1 MLSDLL
7 IGPSSTFQ
15 HGNRKLHRRQLP
27 RNLSPVFRIM
37 KRHPAPAERNH
48 TLRDPLIRLRIP
60 VPDTSLDQPSQKP
73 MMLNKRLQKP
83 IHLRQLPAP
92 EHLLLRLL
100 LMLSVDRTHRHHT
113 VDIRHTDRIRPLRHK
128 QSSLTHP
135 ISTPYLPVKISMVS
149 HHIRGKKPQPLRKHP
164 AVLPKSRHPIRRQM
178 KQNRPHIPRQ
188 KTGRINILRNL
199 LLHSNLHTG
208 LDSLHPP
215 LSRRHIPQRQ
225 IRIPIQNTRR
235 KLQLN
240 NPAGQIPPRDLTTL
254 LRLPRKIKKLSPR
267 NIPQIHIHK
276 PLNNLPSPP
285 RLKRRIQKRQNHIIT
300 HTLHSPPKP
309 RQPPKDHPQ
318 NQTNKPP
325 KPSHKPHQHTS
336 EAHHTP
342 LINTHPKL
350 ISQVTSAHI
359 RSSSHNPHHHTSE
372 ALLSS
377 PTKQSP
383 KLRISINQSIRPTI
397 FFHNYNPKYSKN
409 KFKYYTKTPHPI
421 QNSLYPQ
428 SPHDKTQKTHP
439 THIQRSADATPFP
452 NTPQGNS
459 APAAIQRSADSPP
472 PPGKPPL
479 PHTPKP
485 ERTDCQQGGCMVGTR
500 CVGVSRWSY
509 LAPEAP
515 GGKVLCGHK
524 PQSKPHLS
532 EPGTHQRTW
541 RVMGRPARQAPQ
553 TPSMTRRN
561 DRTRHDHAAAPLAD
575 CPFVPPF
582 IPQKKS
588 PQAQTPRNSP
598 KTKQHHLLRSFLS
611 SLSSRSARA
620 FSLNVFTLSSLRPC
634 SIP

>member
-7 IGPSSTFQ
+7 IGPSPTCQ

-60 VPDTSLDQPSQKP
+60 VPDTGLDQPPQKP

-128 QSSLTHP
+128 QSSLPHP
-135 ISTPYLPVKISMVS
+135 ISTPYLPVKISMVR

-208 LDSLHPP
+208 LDPLHPP

-267 NIPQIHIHK
+267 NIPHIYIHK

-336 EAHHTP
+336 EAHLSSP
-342 LINTHPKL
+342 ISTHPKL
-350 ISQVTSAHI
+350 FSQPSSAYI
-359 RSSSHNPHHHTSE
+359 RSSSLKPHQHTSE
-372 ALLSS
+372 AHLSI

-383 KLRISINQSIRPTI
+383 KLRISINQSISQPIRPTI
-397 FFHNYNPKYSKN
+397 FFHNYNPKSSKN
-409 KFKYYTKTPHPI
+409 KFKYYTKTLQYI
-421 QNSLYPQ
+421 QTSLY
-428 SPHDKTQKTHP
+428 SPIPSRQTAKKLTPPTSSAAPMPHHLP
-439 THIQRSADATPFP
+439 THHKETQPLQPSSAALMAHPFP
-452 NTPQGNS
+452 ANH
-459 APAAIQRSADSPP
+459 
-472 PPGKPPL
+472 
-479 PHTPKP
+479 HTSHPKN
-485 ERTDCQQGGCMVGTR
+485 QNG
-500 CVGVSRWSY
+500 
-509 LAPEAP
+509 
-515 GGKVLCGHK
+515 
-524 PQSKPHLS
+524 
-532 EPGTHQRTW
+532 
-541 RVMGRPARQAPQ
+541 Q
-553 TPSMTRRN
+553 TASG
-561 DRTRHDHAAAPLAD
+561 AAAWSGPGA
-575 CPFVPPF
+575 
-582 IPQKKS
+582 S
-588 PQAQTPRNSP
+588 E
-598 KTKQHHLLRSFLS
+598 
-611 SLSSRSARA
+611 
-620 FSLNVFTLSSLRPC
+620 
-634 SIP
+634 

>member
-7 IGPSSTFQ
+7 IGPSPTCQ

-60 VPDTSLDQPSQKP
+60 VPDTSLDQPPQKP

-100 LMLSVDRTHRHHT
+100 LMLPIDRTHRHHT
-113 VDIRHTDRIRPLRHK
+113 VDIRHTDRIRPIRHK
-128 QSSLTHP
+128 QSSLPHP
-135 ISTPYLPVKISMVS
+135 ISTPYLPVKISMVR

-208 LDSLHPP
+208 LDPLHPP

-276 PLNNLPSPP
+276 PL
-285 RLKRRIQKRQNHIIT
+285 
-300 HTLHSPPKP
+300 
-309 RQPPKDHPQ
+309 
-318 NQTNKPP
+318 
-325 KPSHKPHQHTS
+325 
-336 EAHHTP
+336 
-342 LINTHPKL
+342 INTHPKL
-350 ISQVTSAHI
+350 ISQVTSAYI
-359 RSSSHNPHHHTSE
+359 RSSSLKPHQHTSE

-377 PTKQSP
+377 HTKQSP
-383 KLRISINQSIRPTI
+383 KLRISINQSISQPIRPTI

-421 QNSLYPQ
+421 QTSLY
-428 SPHDKTQKTHP
+428 SPIPSRQTAKKLTPPTSSAAPMPHHLP
-439 THIQRSADATPFP
+439 THHKETQPLQPSSAALM
-452 NTPQGNS
+452 
-459 APAAIQRSADSPP
+459 AHPP
-472 PPGKPPL
+472 SVRPPL
-479 PHTPKP
+479 PPSIHPTKKEPPGPNTQELSPKP
-485 ERTDCQQGGCMVGTR
+485 NNIISPSAASSVPSPTDPH
-500 CVGVSRWSY
+500 
-509 LAPEAP
+509 APSPSTYSPSLHSAP
-515 GGKVLCGHK
+515 V
-524 PQSKPHLS
+524 QSL
-532 EPGTHQRTW
+532 
-541 RVMGRPARQAPQ
+541 GR
-553 TPSMTRRN
+553 
-561 DRTRHDHAAAPLAD
+561 
-575 CPFVPPF
+575 
-582 IPQKKS
+582 
-588 PQAQTPRNSP
+588 
-598 KTKQHHLLRSFLS
+598 FLD
-611 SLSSRSARA
+611 
-620 FSLNVFTLSSLRPC
+620 
-634 SIP
+634 

>member
-1 MLSDLL
+1 
-7 IGPSSTFQ
+7 
-15 HGNRKLHRRQLP
+15 
-27 RNLSPVFRIM
+27 
-37 KRHPAPAERNH
+37 
-48 TLRDPLIRLRIP
+48 
-60 VPDTSLDQPSQKP
+60 

-92 EHLLLRLL
+92 EHLLLCLL

-113 VDIRHTDRIRPLRHK
+113 VDIRHTDRIRPIRHK

-135 ISTPYLPVKISMVS
+135 ISTPYLPVKISMVR

-208 LDSLHPP
+208 LDPLHPP

-240 NPAGQIPPRDLTTL
+240 NPTGQIPPRDLTTL

-350 ISQVTSAHI
+350 ISQATSAHI
-359 RSSSHNPHHHTSE
+359 RSSSLKSHQHTSE

-377 PTKQSP
+377 HINTHP
-383 KLRISINQSIRPTI
+383 KLISQVPQNSHQNSGYQSTSQSVNLNQSGQPSFSII
-397 FFHNYNPKYSKN
+397 I
-409 KFKYYTKTPHPI
+409 I
-421 QNSLYPQ
+421 QNTPKINLNITQKHHTLSKTASIPQ
-428 SPHDKTQKTHP
+428 SPHNKSQKTHP
-439 THIQRSADATPFP
+439 THIQRSADATPP
-452 NTPQGNS
+452 PGTSQGNS
-459 APAAIQRSADSPP
+459 APAAIQRSADGPP
-472 PPGKPPL
+472 PSGTPPHL
-479 PHTPKP
+479 TPPKT
-485 ERTDCQQGGCMVGTR
+485 RTDRLPAGRLHGRDPVR
-500 CVGVSRWSY
+500 R
-509 LAPEAP
+509 
-515 GGKVLCGHK
+515 
-524 PQSKPHLS
+524 SKPLVIL
-532 EPGTHQRTW
+532 GAW
-541 RVMGRPARQAPQ
+541 G
-553 TPSMTRRN
+553 
-561 DRTRHDHAAAPLAD
+561 
-575 CPFVPPF
+575 F
-582 IPQKKS
+582 
-588 PQAQTPRNSP
+588 
-598 KTKQHHLLRSFLS
+598 
-611 SLSSRSARA
+611 
-620 FSLNVFTLSSLRPC
+620 
-634 SIP
+634 

>member
-7 IGPSSTFQ
+7 IGPSPTCQ

-60 VPDTSLDQPSQKP
+60 VPDTSLDQPPQKP

-113 VDIRHTDRIRPLRHK
+113 MDIRHTDRIRPLRHK

-178 KQNRPHIPRQ
+178 KQNR
-188 KTGRINILRNL
+188 
-199 LLHSNLHTG
+199 
-208 LDSLHPP
+208 
-215 LSRRHIPQRQ
+215 RHIPQRQ
-225 IRIPIQNTRR
+225 IRIPIQNTPR

-350 ISQVTSAHI
+350 ISQVTSAYI
-359 RSSSHNPHHHTSE
+359 RSSSLKPHQHTSE
-372 ALLSS
+372 AHLSS

-383 KLRISINQSIRPTI
+383 KLRISINQSISQSVNQSGQPSFSI
-397 FFHNYNPKYSKN
+397 II
-409 KFKYYTKTPHPI
+409 I
-421 QNSLYPQ
+421 QNPPKINLNITQKHYNISKPASIPQ
-428 SPHDKTQKTHP
+428 SPHDKPQKNSPHP
-439 THIQRSADATPFP
+439 HPAQR
-452 NTPQGNS
+452 
-459 APAAIQRSADSPP
+459 
-472 PPGKPPL
+472 
-479 PHTPKP
+479 
-485 ERTDCQQGGCMVGTR
+485 R
-500 CVGVSRWSY
+500 C
-509 LAPEAP
+509 P
-515 GGKVLCGHK
+515 
-524 PQSKPHLS
+524 
-532 EPGTHQRTW
+532 
-541 RVMGRPARQAPQ
+541 
-553 TPSMTRRN
+553 TPSQHT
-561 DRTRHDHAAAPLAD
+561 T
-575 CPFVPPF
+575 
-582 IPQKKS
+582 KK
-588 PQAQTPRNSP
+588 
-598 KTKQHHLLRSFLS
+598 LS
-611 SLSSRSARA
+611 
-620 FSLNVFTLSSLRPC
+620 PC
-634 SIP
+634 SHPAQR

>member
-7 IGPSSTFQ
+7 IGPSPTCQ

-37 KRHPAPAERNH
+37 KRHPAPAERKH
-48 TLRDPLIRLRIP
+48 PFRDPLIRLRIP
-60 VPDTSLDQPSQKP
+60 VPDTCLDQPPQKP

-92 EHLLLRLL
+92 EHLLLCLL
-100 LMLSVDRTHRHHT
+100 LMLPVDRTHRHHT
-113 VDIRHTDRIRPLRHK
+113 MDIRHTDRIRPLRHK
-128 QSSLTHP
+128 QSSLPHP

-199 LLHSNLHTG
+199 LLHSQLHTG

-276 PLNNLPSPP
+276 PLNNLPSPH

-300 HTLHSPPKP
+300 HTTHSPPKP
-309 RQPPKDHPQ
+309 KQPPKDHPQ

-325 KPSHKPHQHTS
+325 KPSHKPHHHTS
-336 EAHHTP
+336 KAHHTP

-350 ISQVTSAHI
+350 ISQATSAYI
-359 RSSSHNPHHHTSE
+359 RSSSLNPHQHTSE
-372 ALLSS
+372 AHLSS

-383 KLRISINQSIRPTI
+383 KLRISINQSISQPIRPTI

-428 SPHDKTQKTHP
+428 SPHDKSQKTHP
-439 THIQRSADATPFP
+439 THIQRSADAPPPPGTS
-452 NTPQGNS
+452 QGNS
-459 APAAIQRSADSPP
+459 APAAIQRSADGPP
-472 PPGKPPL
+472 PHLTPP
-479 PHTPKP
+479 KN
-485 ERTDCQQGGCMVGTR
+485 RTDRLPAGRLHGR
-500 CVGVSRWSY
+500 
-509 LAPEAP
+509 AP
-515 GGKVLCGHK
+515 VRR
-524 PQSKPHLS
+524 SKPLVIL
-532 EPGTHQRTW
+532 G
-541 RVMGRPARQAPQ
+541 A
-553 TPSMTRRN
+553 
-561 DRTRHDHAAAPLAD
+561 
-575 CPFVPPF
+575 
-582 IPQKKS
+582 
-588 PQAQTPRNSP
+588 
-598 KTKQHHLLRSFLS
+598 
-611 SLSSRSARA
+611 
-620 FSLNVFTLSSLRPC
+620 
-634 SIP
+634 

>member
-7 IGPSSTFQ
+7 IGPSPTCQ

-60 VPDTSLDQPSQKP
+60 VPDTSLDQPPQKP

-92 EHLLLRLL
+92 EHLLL

-113 VDIRHTDRIRPLRHK
+113 VDIRHTDRIRPIRHK
-128 QSSLTHP
+128 QSSLPHP
-135 ISTPYLPVKISMVS
+135 ISTPYLPVKISMVR

-300 HTLHSPPKP
+300 QTTHSPSKTQAAPK
-309 RQPPKDHPQ
+309 RPPSKP
-318 NQTNKPP
+318 NQ
-325 KPSHKPHQHTS
+325 QTS
-336 EAHHTP
+336 EALT
-342 LINTHPKL
+342 
-350 ISQVTSAHI
+350 QATSTHI
-359 RSSSHNPHHHTSE
+359 RSPSHTPHQHTSE

-377 PTKQSP
+377 HISIHP
-383 KLRISINQSIRPTI
+383 KLFSQVPQNSHQNSGYQSTSQSVNQSGQPSFSII
-397 FFHNYNPKYSKN
+397 I
-409 KFKYYTKTPHPI
+409 I
-421 QNSLYPQ
+421 QNPPKINLNITQKHYNISKPASIPQ
-428 SPHDKTQKTHP
+428 SPHDK
-439 THIQRSADATPFP
+439 
-452 NTPQGNS
+452 
-459 APAAIQRSADSPP
+459 
-472 PPGKPPL
+472 
-479 PHTPKP
+479 
-485 ERTDCQQGGCMVGTR
+485 
-500 CVGVSRWSY
+500 
-509 LAPEAP
+509 
-515 GGKVLCGHK
+515 
-524 PQSKPHLS
+524 
-532 EPGTHQRTW
+532 
-541 RVMGRPARQAPQ
+541 
-553 TPSMTRRN
+553 
-561 DRTRHDHAAAPLAD
+561 
-575 CPFVPPF
+575 
-582 IPQKKS
+582 PQK
-588 PQAQTPRNSP
+588 NSP
-598 KTKQHHLLRSFLS
+598 HPHPAQRRCHTISRQTTKKLS
-611 SLSSRSARA
+611 
-620 FSLNVFTLSSLRPC
+620 PC
-634 SIP
+634 SHPAQR

>member
-7 IGPSSTFQ
+7 IGPSPTCQ

-60 VPDTSLDQPSQKP
+60 VPDTGLDQPPQKP

-92 EHLLLRLL
+92 EHLLLCLL

-128 QSSLTHP
+128 QSSLPHP
-135 ISTPYLPVKISMVS
+135 ISTPYLPVKISMVR

-208 LDSLHPP
+208 LDPLHPP

-359 RSSSHNPHHHTSE
+359 RSSSLKSHQHTSE
-372 ALLSS
+372 AHHTTLII
-377 PTKQSP
+377 THP
-383 KLRISINQSIRPTI
+383 KLFSQVPQNSHQNSGYQSTSQSGQPSFSIIIIQNTPKINLNITQKHHTLSKTASIP
-397 FFHNYNPKYSKN
+397 NPLTTPPKKN
-409 KFKYYTKTPHPI
+409 SPHPHPA
-421 QNSLYPQ
+421 QRRCHTTSRQTTRKLSLC
-428 SPHDKTQKTHP
+428 SHP
-439 THIQRSADATPFP
+439 AQR
-452 NTPQGNS
+452 
-459 APAAIQRSADSPP
+459 
-472 PPGKPPL
+472 
-479 PHTPKP
+479 
-485 ERTDCQQGGCMVGTR
+485 
-500 CVGVSRWSY
+500 
-509 LAPEAP
+509 
-515 GGKVLCGHK
+515 
-524 PQSKPHLS
+524 
-532 EPGTHQRTW
+532 
-541 RVMGRPARQAPQ
+541 
-553 TPSMTRRN
+553 
-561 DRTRHDHAAAPLAD
+561 
-575 CPFVPPF
+575 
-582 IPQKKS
+582 
-588 PQAQTPRNSP
+588 
-598 KTKQHHLLRSFLS
+598 
-611 SLSSRSARA
+611 
-620 FSLNVFTLSSLRPC
+620 
-634 SIP
+634 

>member
-7 IGPSSTFQ
+7 IGPSPTCQ

-60 VPDTSLDQPSQKP
+60 VPDTGLDQPPQKP

-92 EHLLLRLL
+92 EHLLLCLL

-128 QSSLTHP
+128 QSSLPHP
-135 ISTPYLPVKISMVS
+135 ISTPYLPVKISMVR

-188 KTGRINILRNL
+188 KTGLINILRN

-254 LRLPRKIKKLSPR
+254 LRLPHKIKKLSPR

-300 HTLHSPPKP
+300 HTTLSLQNPGSPQKTTLKTRPTNLRSPHTSHITTHPKP
-309 RQPPKDHPQ
+309 ITHPSS
-318 NQTNKPP
+318 THIR
-325 KPSHKPHQHTS
+325 SSSLKPHQHTS
-336 EAHHTP
+336 EAHHTT
-342 LINTHPKL
+342 LIITHPKL
-350 ISQVTSAHI
+350 FSQVPQNSHQNSGYQSTS
-359 RSSSHNPHHHTSE
+359 
-372 ALLSS
+372 
-377 PTKQSP
+377 QSV
-383 KLRISINQSIRPTI
+383 NQSGQPSFSII
-397 FFHNYNPKYSKN
+397 I
-409 KFKYYTKTPHPI
+409 I
-421 QNSLYPQ
+421 QNTPKINLNITQKHLTLSKTASIPQ
-428 SPHDKTQKTHP
+428 SPHDKSQKAHP
-439 THIQRSADATPFP
+439 THIQRSADA
-452 NTPQGNS
+452 
-459 APAAIQRSADSPP
+459 PP
-472 PPGKPPL
+472 
-479 PHTPKP
+479 
-485 ERTDCQQGGCMVGTR
+485 
-500 CVGVSRWSY
+500 RW
-509 LAPEAP
+509 
-515 GGKVLCGHK
+515 
-524 PQSKPHLS
+524 
-532 EPGTHQRTW
+532 
-541 RVMGRPARQAPQ
+541 
-553 TPSMTRRN
+553 
-561 DRTRHDHAAAPLAD
+561 
-575 CPFVPPF
+575 
-582 IPQKKS
+582 
-588 PQAQTPRNSP
+588 
-598 KTKQHHLLRSFLS
+598 
-611 SLSSRSARA
+611 
-620 FSLNVFTLSSLRPC
+620 
-634 SIP
+634 

>member
-7 IGPSSTFQ
+7 IGPSPTCQ

-37 KRHPAPAERNH
+37 KRHPAPAERKH
-48 TLRDPLIRLRIP
+48 PFRDPLIRLRIP
-60 VPDTSLDQPSQKP
+60 VPDTCLDQPPQKP

-92 EHLLLRLL
+92 EHLLLCLL

-128 QSSLTHP
+128 QSSLPHP
-135 ISTPYLPVKISMVS
+135 ISTPYLPVKISMVR

-208 LDSLHPP
+208 LDPLHPP

-300 HTLHSPPKP
+300 HTTHSLQNPGSP
-309 RQPPKDHPQ
+309 QKDHPQ

-325 KPSHKPHQHTS
+325 KPFTQATSTHIRSPSLKPHQHTS
-336 EAHHTP
+336 EALLST
-342 LINTHPKL
+342 LISTHPKL
-350 ISQVTSAHI
+350 FSQVTQN
-359 RSSSHNPHHHTSE
+359 SHQNSGYQSTSQSVNLNQSGQPSFSIIIIQNTPKINLNITQKHHT
-372 ALLSS
+372 LSK
-377 PTKQSP
+377 TA
-383 KLRISINQSIRPTI
+383 SI
-397 FFHNYNPKYSKN
+397 
-409 KFKYYTKTPHPI
+409 
-421 QNSLYPQ
+421 PQ
-428 SPHDKTQKTHP
+428 SPHDTPPKNSPHP
-439 THIQRSADATPFP
+439 HPAQR
-452 NTPQGNS
+452 
-459 APAAIQRSADSPP
+459 
-472 PPGKPPL
+472 
-479 PHTPKP
+479 
-485 ERTDCQQGGCMVGTR
+485 R
-500 CVGVSRWSY
+500 C
-509 LAPEAP
+509 
-515 GGKVLCGHK
+515 
-524 PQSKPHLS
+524 
-532 EPGTHQRTW
+532 
-541 RVMGRPARQAPQ
+541 
-553 TPSMTRRN
+553 PS
-561 DRTRHDHAAAPLAD
+561 PLAD
-575 CPFVPPF
+575 CPFVRPSLHSSH
-582 IPQKKS
+582 KKRAPRPKHPGTLPKPNNIIS
-588 PQAQTPRNSP
+588 PSAASSVPSP
-598 KTKQHHLLRSFLS
+598 ADPHAPSPSTYSP
-611 SLSSRSARA
+611 SLHSAPVQ
-620 FSLNVFTLSSLRPC
+620 SLE
-634 SIP
+634 

>member
-7 IGPSSTFQ
+7 IGPSPTCQ
-15 HGNRKLHRRQLP
+15 HGNRKLHR
-27 RNLSPVFRIM
+27 
-37 KRHPAPAERNH
+37 
-48 TLRDPLIRLRIP
+48 
-60 VPDTSLDQPSQKP
+60 
-73 MMLNKRLQKP
+73 
-83 IHLRQLPAP
+83 RQLPAP

-113 VDIRHTDRIRPLRHK
+113 MDIRHTDRIRPLRHK

-208 LDSLHPP
+208 LDPLHPP
-215 LSRRHIPQRQ
+215 LSRRHIPQSQ

-309 RQPPKDHPQ
+309 RQPPKRPPSKP
-318 NQTNKPP
+318 NQQTSEALTQATSTHIRS
-325 KPSHKPHQHTS
+325 PSHTPHQHTS
-336 EAHHTP
+336 EAHLSSH
-342 LINTHPKL
+342 ISTHPKL
-350 ISQVTSAHI
+350 FSQVTSAHI

-428 SPHDKTQKTHP
+428 SPHDKT
-439 THIQRSADATPFP
+439 
-452 NTPQGNS
+452 
-459 APAAIQRSADSPP
+459 
-472 PPGKPPL
+472 
-479 PHTPKP
+479 PK
-485 ERTDCQQGGCMVGTR
+485 
-500 CVGVSRWSY
+500 
-509 LAPEAP
+509 
-515 GGKVLCGHK
+515 
-524 PQSKPHLS
+524 
-532 EPGTHQRTW
+532 
-541 RVMGRPARQAPQ
+541 
-553 TPSMTRRN
+553 
-561 DRTRHDHAAAPLAD
+561 
-575 CPFVPPF
+575 
-582 IPQKKS
+582 
-588 PQAQTPRNSP
+588 NSP
-598 KTKQHHLLRSFLS
+598 HPHPAQRRCHTISQHTTRKLS
-611 SLSSRSARA
+611 
-620 FSLNVFTLSSLRPC
+620 PC
-634 SIP
+634 SHPAQR

>member
-7 IGPSSTFQ
+7 IGPSPTCQ

-60 VPDTSLDQPSQKP
+60 VPDTGLDQPPQKP

-128 QSSLTHP
+128 QSSLPHP
-135 ISTPYLPVKISMVS
+135 ISTPYLPVKISMVR

-208 LDSLHPP
+208 LDPLHPP

-267 NIPQIHIHK
+267 NNPQTPQQPPEPSQAQKTNSKAAK
-276 PLNNLPSPP
+276 PH
-285 RLKRRIQKRQNHIIT
+285 NHT
-300 HTLHSPPKP
+300 YTPLPPKP
-309 RQPPKDHPQ
+309 RQPPKTTLKTKP
-318 NQTNKPP
+318 TN
-325 KPSHKPHQHTS
+325 
-336 EAHHTP
+336 
-342 LINTHPKL
+342 LY
-350 ISQVTSAHI
+350 
-359 RSSSHNPHHHTSE
+359 
-372 ALLSS
+372 
-377 PTKQSP
+377 
-383 KLRISINQSIRPTI
+383 
-397 FFHNYNPKYSKN
+397 HNYNPKSPKN
-409 KFKYYTKTPHPI
+409 KFKYYTKTPAP
-421 QNSLYPQ
+421 P
-428 SPHDKTQKTHP
+428 PHTQ
-439 THIQRSADATPFP
+439 HIQRSADGT
-452 NTPQGNS
+452 
-459 APAAIQRSADSPP
+459 P
-472 PPGKPPL
+472 PPGSPQENSTSHSQK
-479 PHTPKP
+479 T
-485 ERTDCQQGGCMVGTR
+485 ERTDCQPSHKKR
-500 CVGVSRWSY
+500 
-509 LAPEAP
+509 AP
-515 GGKVLCGHK
+515 GPNTQELSQNQTTSSTP
-524 PQSKPHLS
+524 PQL
-532 EPGTHQRTW
+532 
-541 RVMGRPARQAPQ
+541 PQ
-553 TPSMTRRN
+553 LPLQPIRTRRY
-561 DRTRHDHAAAPLAD
+561 
-575 CPFVPPF
+575 
-582 IPQKKS
+582 
-588 PQAQTPRNSP
+588 
-598 KTKQHHLLRSFLS
+598 
-611 SLSSRSARA
+611 
-620 FSLNVFTLSSLRPC
+620 
-634 SIP
+634 

>member
-7 IGPSSTFQ
+7 IGPSPTCQ

-60 VPDTSLDQPSQKP
+60 VPDTSLDQPPQKP

-113 VDIRHTDRIRPLRHK
+113 MDIRHTDRIRPLRHK

>member
-7 IGPSSTFQ
+7 IGPSPTCQ

-60 VPDTSLDQPSQKP
+60 VPDTGLDQPPQKP

-92 EHLLLRLL
+92 EHLLLCLL
-100 LMLSVDRTHRHHT
+100 LMLPIDRTHRHHT

-128 QSSLTHP
+128 QSSLPHP
-135 ISTPYLPVKISMVS
+135 ISTPYLPVKISMVR

-178 KQNRPHIPRQ
+178 KQNRPHILRQ

-208 LDSLHPP
+208 LDPLHPP

-300 HTLHSPPKP
+300 HTTHSPLQNPGS
-309 RQPPKDHPQ
+309 PQ
-318 NQTNKPP
+318 KTTLKTRPTNLRSP
-325 KPSHKPHQHTS
+325 HTS
-336 EAHHTP
+336 H
-342 LINTHPKL
+342 INTHPKP
-350 ISQVTSAHI
+350 ITQPSSAHI
-359 RSSSHNPHHHTSE
+359 RSSSLKPNKKVTITPD
-372 ALLSS
+372 
-377 PTKQSP
+377 
-383 KLRISINQSIRPTI
+383 INQPIRPTI
-397 FFHNYNPKYSKN
+397 FFHNYNPKSPKN
-409 KFKYYTKTPHPI
+409 KFKYYTKTPQKI
-421 QNSLYPQ
+421 PQ
-428 SPHDKTQKTHP
+428 HIPH
-439 THIQRSADATPFP
+439 SADATHIRQITKKLSPR
-452 NTPQGNS
+452 S
-459 APAAIQRSADSPP
+459 HPAQR
-472 PPGKPPL
+472 
-479 PHTPKP
+479 
-485 ERTDCQQGGCMVGTR
+485 
-500 CVGVSRWSY
+500 
-509 LAPEAP
+509 
-515 GGKVLCGHK
+515 
-524 PQSKPHLS
+524 
-532 EPGTHQRTW
+532 
-541 RVMGRPARQAPQ
+541 
-553 TPSMTRRN
+553 
-561 DRTRHDHAAAPLAD
+561 
-575 CPFVPPF
+575 
-582 IPQKKS
+582 
-588 PQAQTPRNSP
+588 
-598 KTKQHHLLRSFLS
+598 
-611 SLSSRSARA
+611 
-620 FSLNVFTLSSLRPC
+620 
-634 SIP
+634 

>member
-7 IGPSSTFQ
+7 IGPSPTCQ

-60 VPDTSLDQPSQKP
+60 VPDTSLDQPPQKP

-92 EHLLLRLL
+92 EHLLLCLL

-128 QSSLTHP
+128 QSSLPHP
-135 ISTPYLPVKISMVS
+135 ISTPYLPVKISMVR

-240 NPAGQIPPRDLTTL
+240 NPAGQIPPGDLTTL

-285 RLKRRIQKRQNHIIT
+285 NSKAAKPYNHTYTTLPSKTQAAPKR
-300 HTLHSPPKP
+300 PPSKP
-309 RQPPKDHPQ
+309 
-318 NQTNKPP
+318 NQQTSEALTQATSTYIRS
-325 KPSHKPHQHTS
+325 PSHTPHQYTS
-336 EAHHTP
+336 EAHLSSH
-342 LINTHPKL
+342 ISIHPKL
-350 ISQVTSAHI
+350 ISQPSSAHI
-359 RSSSHNPHHHTSE
+359 RSSSLKSHKTV
-372 ALLSS
+372 
-377 PTKQSP
+377 TKTP
-383 KLRISINQSIRPTI
+383 DINQPVNQSISQPIRPTI

-428 SPHDKTQKTHP
+428 SPHDTPPKKLTPPTSSAAPMPHP
-439 THIQRSADATPFP
+439 AGSLSVRPSLHSSHKKRAPRPKHPGTLPKPNNIISPAASAAS
-452 NTPQGNS
+452 S
-459 APAAIQRSADSPP
+459 APSPADPHAPSPSTYSPSLHSAP
-472 PPGKPPL
+472 
-479 PHTPKP
+479 
-485 ERTDCQQGGCMVGTR
+485 V
-500 CVGVSRWSY
+500 
-509 LAPEAP
+509 
-515 GGKVLCGHK
+515 
-524 PQSKPHLS
+524 QSL
-532 EPGTHQRTW
+532 E
-541 RVMGRPARQAPQ
+541 
-553 TPSMTRRN
+553 
-561 DRTRHDHAAAPLAD
+561 
-575 CPFVPPF
+575 
-582 IPQKKS
+582 
-588 PQAQTPRNSP
+588 
-598 KTKQHHLLRSFLS
+598 
-611 SLSSRSARA
+611 
-620 FSLNVFTLSSLRPC
+620 
-634 SIP
+634 